1 MGRGFL
7 TTRTAI
13 ISDAEMIICR
23 MVYELDDI
31 KAQSECP
38 VCGCVFNVTYKT
50 LRFRRTIECQ
60 GCGETVRPIDET
72 PIAKIQ
78 ALIDDADAAA

>member
-31 KAQSECP
+31 KAQSDCH
-38 VCGCVFNVTYKT
+38 GLWT
-50 LRFRRTIECQ
+50 RFPCLVQ
-60 GCGETVRPIDET
+60 N
-72 PIAKIQ
+72 
-78 ALIDDADAAA
+78 AAAATNNRMPRLRRNRQAN

>member
-1 MGRGFL
+1 MSL
-7 TTRTAI
+7 TISKRRATAT
-13 ISDAEMIICR
+13 
-23 MVYELDDI
+23 
-31 KAQSECP
+31 
-38 VCGCVFNVTYKT
+38 VCGRVFHVSYKT
-50 LRFRRTIECQ
+50 LRLRRTIECQ

>member
-1 MGRGFL
+1 MSRGFL

-23 MVYELDDI
+23 MAYELDDI
-31 KAQSECP
+31 KAQSDCP
-38 VCGCVFNVTYKT
+38 VCGRVFHVSYKT
-50 LRFRRTIECQ
+50 LRLRRTIECQ